1 MSRYMNAVLMDP
13 DLCLSWQGWRAV
25 LLLLCRGEI
34 CLIYWGISL
43 ISMRTEIESLVRH
56 KRADS

>member
-1 MSRYMNAVLMDP
+1 MNAVLMDP
-13 DLCLSWQGWRAV
+13 DLCLSWLSWRAV
-25 LLLLCRGEI
+25 LLLLCHGEI
-34 CLIYWGISL
+34 CLIYLGVSL